1 MKEIIL
7 RDKPYQELRTF
18 NTILRKF
25 KEDTHEDELVWHK
38 DRKDR
43 KVEIL
48 NNTNWMVQLENDIP
62 QQLKET
68 IFIPKN
74 TYHRLIKGTGDLDLR
89 ILEF

>member
-1 MKEIIL
+1 MKESIL

-18 NTILRKF
+18 DTILRKF
-25 KEDTHEDELVWHK
+25 KEDTHEDELVWHR
-38 DRKDR
+38 DRRDR
-43 KVEIL
+43 KVEVL
-48 NNTNWMVQLENDIP
+48 NNTNWMVQLENEIP

-74 TYHRLIKGTGDLDLR
+74 TYHRLIKGVGDLDLR

>member
-1 MKEIIL
+1 MKENIS

-25 KEDTHEDELVWHK
+25 KEDTHEDELVWHR

-48 NNTNWMVQLENDIP
+48 NDTDWMVQLEDDIP

-89 ILEF
+89 IFEF

>member
-1 MKEIIL
+1 MET
-7 RDKPYQELRTF
+7 PYQELRTF
-18 NTILRKF
+18 DTILRKF
-25 KEDTHEDELVWHK
+25 KEDINEDELVWHR
-38 DRKDR
+38 DRRDR

-48 NNTNWMVQLENDIP
+48 NNTNWMVQLEDEIP

-68 IFIPKN
+68 VFIPKN

>member
-1 MKEIIL
+1 MKKTIL
-7 RDKPYQELRTF
+7 RDKPYQELKTF
-18 NTILRKF
+18 DTILRKF

-43 KVEIL
+43 RVEIL
-48 NNTNWMVQLENDIP
+48 NDTNWMVQLEDDIP

-74 TYHRLIKGTGDLDLR
+74 TYHRLVKGTGDLDLR

>member
-1 MKEIIL
+1 MKESTL

-18 NTILRKF
+18 DTILRKF
-25 KEDTHEDELVWHK
+25 KEDVDEHELVWHR
-38 DRKDR
+38 DRRDR
-43 KVEIL
+43 KVEVL
-48 NNTNWMVQLENDIP
+48 NQTNWMVQLENEVP

-74 TYHRLIKGTGDLDLR
+74 TYHRLIKGAGDLDLR

>member
-1 MKEIIL
+1 MSQEN
-7 RDKPYQELRTF
+7 KPYQELRTF

-25 KEDTHEDELVWHK
+25 TEDIDEHELVWHR
-38 DRKDR
+38 DRRDR
-43 KVEIL
+43 KVEVL
-48 NNTNWMVQLENDIP
+48 NQTNWMVQLENETP
-62 QQLKET
+62 QKLQET

>member
-1 MKEIIL
+1 MKESTL

-18 NTILRKF
+18 DTILRTF
-25 KEDTHEDELVWHK
+25 KQDVDEHELVWHR
-38 DRKDR
+38 DRKHR
-43 KVEIL
+43 TVEVL
-48 NNTNWMVQLENDIP
+48 NNTNWMVQLEDDIP

>member
-1 MKEIIL
+1 MET
-7 RDKPYQELRTF
+7 PYQELRTF
-18 NTILRKF
+18 DTILRKF
-25 KEDTHEDELVWHK
+25 KEDINEDELVWHR
-38 DRKDR
+38 DRRDR

-48 NNTNWMVQLENDIP
+48 NNTNWMVQLEDEIP

>member
-1 MKEIIL
+1 MKESIS

-25 KEDTHEDELVWHK
+25 KQDTHEDELVWHR
-38 DRKDR
+38 DRTDR

-48 NNTNWMVQLENDIP
+48 NDTNWMVQLEDDIP

-74 TYHRLIKGTGDLDLR
+74 TYHRLVKGTGDLDLR

>member
-1 MKEIIL
+1 MKESTL

-18 NTILRKF
+18 DIILRKF
-25 KEDTHEDELVWHK
+25 KEDVDEHELVWHR
-38 DRKDR
+38 DRRDR
-43 KVEIL
+43 KVEVL
-48 NNTNWMVQLENDIP
+48 NQTNWMVQLENEVP

-74 TYHRLIKGTGDLDLR
+74 TYHRLIKGAGDLDLR

>member
-1 MKEIIL
+1 MKESTL

-18 NTILRKF
+18 DIILRKF
-25 KEDTHEDELVWHK
+25 KEDVDEHELVWHR

-43 KVEIL
+43 KVEVL
-48 NNTNWMVQLENDIP
+48 NQTNWMVQLENEVP

-74 TYHRLIKGTGDLDLR
+74 TYHRLIKGAGDLDLR

>member
-1 MKEIIL
+1 M
-7 RDKPYQELRTF
+7 DKPYQELRTF

-25 KEDTHEDELVWHK
+25 TEDIDEHELVWHR
-38 DRKDR
+38 DRRDR
-43 KVEIL
+43 KVEVL
-48 NNTNWMVQLENDIP
+48 NNTNWMVQLEDEIP
-62 QQLKET
+62 QQLKQT

>member
-1 MKEIIL
+1 MKESTL
-7 RDKPYQELRTF
+7 RDKPYQELRIF
-18 NTILRKF
+18 DIILRKF
-25 KEDTHEDELVWHK
+25 KEDVDEHELVWHR

-43 KVEIL
+43 KVEVL
-48 NNTNWMVQLENDIP
+48 NQTNWMVQLENEVP

-74 TYHRLIKGTGDLDLR
+74 TYHRLIKGAGDLDLR

>member
-1 MKEIIL
+1 MKESTL

-18 NTILRKF
+18 DTILRKF
-25 KEDTHEDELVWHK
+25 KEDIDEHELVWHR
-38 DRKDR
+38 DRRDR
-43 KVEIL
+43 KVEVL
-48 NNTNWMVQLENDIP
+48 NQTNWMVQLENEVP

-74 TYHRLIKGTGDLDLR
+74 TYHRLIKGAGDLDLR

>member
-1 MKEIIL
+1 MET
-7 RDKPYQELRTF
+7 PYQELRTF
-18 NTILRKF
+18 DTILRKF
-25 KEDTHEDELVWHK
+25 KEDTHEDELVWHR
-38 DRKDR
+38 DRRDR

-48 NNTNWMVQLENDIP
+48 NNTNWMVQLEDEIP
-62 QQLKET
+62 HQLKET

>member
-1 MKEIIL
+1 MET
-7 RDKPYQELRTF
+7 PYQELRTF
-18 NTILRKF
+18 DTILRKF
-25 KEDTHEDELVWHK
+25 KEDINEGELVWHR
-38 DRKDR
+38 DRRDR

-48 NNTNWMVQLENDIP
+48 NNTNWMVQLEDEIP
-62 QQLKET
+62 HQLKET